1 MNKAQATDG
10 TSELTGTDQRAL
22 ASVVK
27 LAVDNVAADGGPFAA
42 LVVRHG
48 EIIATG
54 VNRVTRDLDP
64 TAHAEIVAIREACR
78 RTGDFRLGGCTLV
91 SSCEPCPMCV
101 AAALWSRVDRV
112 VYAADRH
119 AAARAGFDDLAF
131 YNLFVTPRSQWTVQV
146 EHCPLPSGDA
156 PFDAWLS
163 HSARIEY

>member
-1 MNKAQATDG
+1 MLLFTDINQV
-10 TSELTGTDQRAL
+10 SL

-27 LAVDNVAADGGPFAA
+27 LAVDNVAAGGGPFAA
-42 LVVRHG
+42 LVVRDG

-54 VNRVTRDLDP
+54 ANRVTRDLDP
-64 TAHAEIVAIREACR
+64 TAHAEIVAIRAASR
-78 RTGDFRLGGCTLV
+78 RIGDFRLGGCTLV

-101 AAALWSRVDRV
+101 AAALWARVDRV

-131 YNLFVTPRSQWTVQV
+131 YNLFATPRPQWTVQV
-146 EHCPLPSGDA
+146 EHCPLPNGDA

-163 HSARIEY
+163 HTGRVNY